1 MGRVRGGGGVRRGR
15 GGGDGLGV
23 CGEGSGGGCFFF
35 FFFPCSGR
43 PGRHDEASGRRSR
56 GEPGSPPT
64 PPPQPRR
71 AGVLSPPR
79 RPARGHARQTTLGA
93 RPPCAAADQ
102 RGGSQV
108 ADHPAPPPAFHAGSH
123 PPPPQRLPLGAAAAD
138 GSGSPLPPLP
148 PRPPPGCCGRSAV
161 APSSLGRRW
170 ASRGTA
176 GGCRS
181 PPPWPTLRCWGRWV
195 LGPPTPPR
203 ASCWAVAGSWG
214 RPSPLTRPPLGC
226 SGPRRPPG
234 TPPGPLFLL
243 LDLAPLLQLLG
254 GAPHDQILP
263 ALRLPHWPQPLGR
276 RQASPPFRAT
286 RRGRAGPAGL
296 AAAATQPTPRRALS
310 SPHRRRCRRHGH
322 RRCYPRRRH
331 LCRRGR
337 LRGDCAAAGTRSRG
351 PATSAAAAQ
360 WRPPGPWGEGM
371 VRGVAAAGGTP
382 LRTTGGGSPLRR
394 PPPPAPAPRRWPPIV
409 PSP

>member
-1 MGRVRGGGGVRRGR
+1 MVWACVERVQAGAV
-15 GGGDGLGV
+15 
-23 CGEGSGGGCFFF
+23 FFF
-35 FFFPCSGR
+35 FFFSMLWTTGPARRGQRKALAGGTRLTANPPPATTTGGR
-43 PGRHDEASGRRSR
+43 TVPPPTAGEGPRPANDAGGTPAVRRGGPTWREPGRGSSR
-56 GEPGSPPT
+56 P
-64 PPPQPRR
+64 
-71 AGVLSPPR
+71 
-79 RPARGHARQTTLGA
+79 
-93 RPPCAAADQ
+93 
-102 RGGSQV
+102 
-108 ADHPAPPPAFHAGSH
+108 PPPAFHAGSH

>member
-1 MGRVRGGGGVRRGR
+1 MVWACVERVQAGAVFFVFFFHALDDRAGTTRPAEGARGGNPAHRQPPPRNHDGRAYRPPPDGRRGAT
-15 GGGDGLGV
+15 
-23 CGEGSGGGCFFF
+23 
-35 FFFPCSGR
+35 
-43 PGRHDEASGRRSR
+43 PGKRRW
-56 GEPGSPPT
+56 
-64 PPPQPRR
+64 
-71 AGVLSPPR
+71 
-79 RPARGHARQTTLGA
+79 GHARRAPRRTNVAGA
-93 RPPCAAADQ
+93 RSRIIP
-102 RGGSQV
+102 S
-108 ADHPAPPPAFHAGSH
+108 PPPASHAGSH
-123 PPPPQRLPLGAAAAD
+123 PLPPQRLALGAAAAD
-138 GSGSPLPPLP
+138 GNGSPLPPLP
-148 PRPPPGCCGRSAV
+148 PRPPPGCCGRSAA
-161 APSSLGRRW
+161 APRSLGRRW

-176 GGCRS
+176 GGC
-181 PPPWPTLRCWGRWV
+181 CGRWGLPLAPSLADAALLGQV
-195 LGPPTPPR
+195 GAGPPDTPQSELLGCR
-203 ASCWAVAGSWG
+203 GWWG
-214 RPSPLTRPPLGC
+214 RPFPLTRPPLGC

-234 TPPGPLFLL
+234 TPPEPLFLL

-254 GAPHDQILP
+254 GAPHDQTLP
-263 ALRLPHWPQPLGR
+263 ALRLPHWPQPLCR
-276 RQASPPFRAT
+276 RQASPLFRAT

-296 AAAATQPTPRRALS
+296 AAAATQPTSRRALS

-382 LRTTGGGSPLRR
+382 LRTTGGESPLRR